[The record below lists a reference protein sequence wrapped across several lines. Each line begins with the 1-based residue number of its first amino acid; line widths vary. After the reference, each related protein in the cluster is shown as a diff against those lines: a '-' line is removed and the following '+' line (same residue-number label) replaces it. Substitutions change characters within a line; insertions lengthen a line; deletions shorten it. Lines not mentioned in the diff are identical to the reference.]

1 MERQNDTKSNRRSG
15 SSLKLAHLPTKPPP
29 RLRLGGF
36 VPPDDM
42 PAGEYNLMCDGA
54 SKQQWKTGW
63 RIDLKYRVTDGEYTG
78 VALNQWIT
86 IDASGV
92 ILPRSRYARHCELA
106 LGRPLEAE
114 DDLNNPASI
123 FCGRFFRAFV
133 GFRYTDRPRGGTS
146 HPDNPLRKKD
156 DSDGLRVHELRGVIE
171 L

>member
-1 MERQNDTKSNRRSG
+1 MTMERQGNSKRRSG
-15 SSLKLAHLPTKPPP
+15 LTLKVAHLPTKPPP
-29 RLRLGGF
+29 RLRLGGLI
-36 VPPDDM
+36 PPDDM
-42 PAGEYNLMCDGA
+42 PGGEYNIMCDGA
-54 SKQQWKTGW
+54 SKQPWKNGW
-63 RIDLKYRVTDGEYTG
+63 RVDLKYRVTDGEYTG

-92 ILPRSRYARHCELA
+92 ISPRSRYAKQCEVA

-123 FCGRFFRAFV
+123 FCGRLFKAFV

-146 HPDNPLRKKD
+146 HPDNALRKKD
-156 DSDGLRVHELRGVIE
+156 ESDGLRVHELRGVIE